1 MGILAEEDSN
11 PKPGLYP
18 LQGDWKIIYRDR
30 TTEYPADAETLRTA
44 INLPLMFE
52 LHNEDLQ
59 AILKKWELL
68 PKEGLRDEDWNLLVL
83 EPTAEDAQNLAE
95 ILLMDSMTGGWVATA
110 SLLSRIQEVYMTC
123 GPPPKRET
131 PVEGQPDLLV
141 VEDDLYAL
149 VRLYHYYRDQA
160 EPKLQAMRF
169 ANQRM
174 PGKKDKKEMASVVER
189 VIRMRNEVRAAKNVA
204 VGIELKPE
212 KDKTKKDKAA
222 RKRKTVPRNHP
233 ISFWFQDPYG
243 TRADTKP
250 LVHWQNQSTTGQSK
264 ITDWTSPDAKDR
276 YTDAS
281 VERAKGQL
289 NVSKYTADGG
299 LASQDAFE
307 DWCQTMQIE
316 PSPTEGGAEGAKGG
330 RKTVSLRQTATES
343 SDVEH
348 TADGKL
354 KRQDGLEEWSQGV
367 KSAEVDDPEQFLGID
382 LNEFEM

>member
-1 MGILAEEDSN
+1 MGILAEEDSS

-18 LQGDWKIIYRDR
+18 LQGDWKIIYRDQ
-30 TTEYPADAETLRTA
+30 TAKYEADLYVEAKTLRTA
-44 INLPLMFE
+44 IDLPLMFE

-59 AILKKWELL
+59 AILKKWDLL

-131 PVEGQPDLLV
+131 PVERQPDLIV

-169 ANQRM
+169 ANERM
-174 PGKKDKKEMASVVER
+174 PGKNDKKEMASVVER
-189 VIRMRNEVRAAKNVA
+189 VIRMRNEVRVAKNVA
-204 VGIELKPE
+204 AGIELKPE
-212 KDKTKKDKAA
+212 KDTTKKDKAA

-243 TRADTKP
+243 TQADTMP
-250 LVHWQNQSTTGQSK
+250 LIPWLNQSTTGQSK

-276 YTDAS
+276 YTNAS
-281 VERAKGQL
+281 VA
-289 NVSKYTADGG
+289 KYTANGG
-299 LASQDAFE
+299 LESQDAFE
-307 DWCQTMQIE
+307 DWCQTMQIQ

-330 RKTVSLRQTATES
+330 RKTAAES
-343 SDVEH
+343 SEVKH

-354 KRQDGLEEWSQGV
+354 KRQDGLEVWSQGV

-382 LNEFEM
+382 PNKFER